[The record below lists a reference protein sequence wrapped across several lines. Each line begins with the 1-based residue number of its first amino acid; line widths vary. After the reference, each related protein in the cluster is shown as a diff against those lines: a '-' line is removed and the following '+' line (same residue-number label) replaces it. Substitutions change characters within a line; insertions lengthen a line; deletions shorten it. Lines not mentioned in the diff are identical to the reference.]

1 MIIFDSSRFETFF
14 NDENNNN
21 PYINLP
27 NSEVNFAKR
36 SLMVHRIYTKLIPL
50 SKSQP
55 LF

>member
-14 NDENNNN
+14 NDKNNNN
-21 PYINLP
+21 PYINIP
-27 NSEVNFAKR
+27 NSGEHLAKR